1 MIHNIVFD
9 IGMVLA
15 DFRWKEYMLKDL
27 GFSPEVMDVF
37 AKRLVLSPL
46 WDEFDLGIRPTDE
59 IIAEMKKQLPEYPKE
74 RELFF
79 SRIEDIAVSF
89 PYSEAW
95 IRDLK
100 ERGCAVYLLSNY
112 PRRTYRIHEKKHFGF
127 AALVDGKV
135 VSGFERVSKPDPAIY
150 RILLERYQLK
160 AEECVFIDDR
170 QVNIDTALSLGMQ
183 GIVFTSYEDAK
194 NKLNALLQA
203 VT

>member
-1 MIHNIVFD
+1 MIRNVVFD

-15 DFRWKEYMLKDL
+15 DFRWKDYMEKDL
-27 GFSPEVMDVF
+27 GFSPDAVRAIAE
-37 AKRLVLSPL
+37 RLVLSPL
-46 WDEFDLGIRPTDE
+46 WDEFDLGVRPAKE
-59 IIAEMKKQLPEYPKE
+59 IIAEMKEQLPEYPRE

-95 IRDLK
+95 IRELK
-100 ERGCAVYLLSNY
+100 ERGYAVYLLSNY
-112 PRRTYRIHEKKHFGF
+112 PRDTYRIHEKKHFTF

-150 RILLERYQLK
+150 RILLERYHLK

-170 QVNIDTALSLGMQ
+170 QVNIDTALALGMQ

-194 NKLNALLQA
+194 FKLDALLGS
-203 VT
+203 VS